1 MTDPN
6 PSPEIQ
12 HHNQRVWDERA
23 RQGRA
28 YTEPLTDEELTDPLR
43 RKASLHWLGGDVR
56 GRRVLCL
63 AAGGGRHGVLY
74 ALAGAQVT
82 VVDISPEM
90 LRIDRDVAAARGVSV
105 QTVQASMDQMPMFA
119 AGHFDF
125 VVQPVST
132 CYVPDLCRVY
142 AEVAR
147 VLAGGGV
154 YISQHKTP
162 TSLQAGE
169 RPSSHGY
176 ELLEP
181 YYRQGPLPKAA
192 HGPFREAGALE
203 YLHRWEQLIGGL
215 CRAGFAIEDLEEP
228 RHADPQAAV
237 GSLGHRSCFVAP
249 YVRIKARRLMERQPA
264 ASAAIWRP

>member
-1 MTDPN
+1 MADKILA
-6 PSPEIQ
+6 EIQ
-12 HHNQRVWDERA
+12 RHNQRVWDERA
-23 RQGRA
+23 RQGQA
-28 YTEPLTDEELTDPLR
+28 YTEPLTDEELSDPLR
-43 RKASLHWLGGDVR
+43 RKAALHWLGGDVR

-74 ALAGAQVT
+74 ALAGAHVT

-105 QTVQASMDQMPMFA
+105 QTVQASMDHMPMFA

-132 CYVPDLCRVY
+132 CYVPDIGQVY

-162 TSLQAGE
+162 TSLQADV
-169 RPSSHGY
+169 R
-176 ELLEP
+176 
-181 YYRQGPLPKAA
+181 
-192 HGPFREAGALE
+192 
-203 YLHRWEQLIGGL
+203 
-215 CRAGFAIEDLEEP
+215 P
-228 RHADPQAAV
+228 RHADTSWSNPITAKARCRRLQAACFAKRGRWSICTV
-237 GSLGHRSCFVAP
+237 G
-249 YVRIKARRLMERQPA
+249 KN
-264 ASAAIWRP
+264 